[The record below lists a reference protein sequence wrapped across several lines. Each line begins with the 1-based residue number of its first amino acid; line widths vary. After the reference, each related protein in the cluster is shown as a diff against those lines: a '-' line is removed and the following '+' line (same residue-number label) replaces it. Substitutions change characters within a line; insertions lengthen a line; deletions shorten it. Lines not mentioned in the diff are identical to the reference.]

1 MSAHCTSAACT
12 YTLAHT
18 VDWCRPTRPE
28 SLEERLARIQAT
40 VDGVDPSADF
50 ALKRADVRWL
60 LSQVSGER
68 RWQVEAQYSDG
79 WGQWEGSTTY
89 RTIESAR
96 EALAEAHV
104 LVAGLRDGDTWKVP
118 LRLVSAP
125 VQVWTPEEES

>member
-1 MSAHCTSAACT
+1 MSAHCTSTACK

-28 SLEERLARIQAT
+28 SLEERLARIRAT

-68 RWQVEAQYSDG
+68 VWMVEMVTVENRLGPDHP
-79 WGQWEGSTTY
+79 
-89 RTIESAR
+89 SAR
-96 EALAEAHV
+96 WFPALAHPFPRREMAEHYLLSV
-104 LVAGLRDGDTWKVP
+104 NEVDRPYYRIT
-118 LRLVSAP
+118 SAP
-125 VQVWTPEEES
+125 RQVWTPEEEK